1 MNPIQIQHL
10 LDHPDQLE
18 DLYRTQPAAFRKALA
33 SLDPDSLSHPVVLT
47 WKARLEYG
55 QRDATWGTRREWIAV
70 LMLSLIAGLLAK
82 LPDFLPLDAERY
94 YPRNLSFIAMAMLSV
109 YFAWKHTLPLLH
121 WMGLAAVLGLSAVYI
136 NLLPGGDD
144 SDTLILACLH
154 MPLILWALLGW
165 SFTARE
171 WHIAGRRLEFMRYH
185 GDLAVMG
192 AVLMIAGSIL
202 SGVTVGLFGLI
213 EMPIEDIYFR
223 HIAIWGLAALPL
235 VATQLVQAN
244 PGLVRQVSPVIARVF
259 TPLVLVLVLVYLGS
273 ILITCRDPYN
283 DREFL
288 LLFNVL
294 LAGVMALILF
304 SVSGHTASRWSRAIL
319 FALSLLTLVV
329 NGIALSAIV
338 WRISSWGFTP
348 NRIAVLGI
356 NVLMLAHLVL
366 VAYRLFVSLRQKKS
380 EDDAIAKTLTV
391 YLPVYVL
398 WAVLVTF
405 VLPVVFGFR

>member
-1 MNPIQIQHL
+1 
-10 LDHPDQLE
+10 
-18 DLYRTQPAAFRKALA
+18 
-33 SLDPDSLSHPVVLT
+33 
-47 WKARLEYG
+47 
-55 QRDATWGTRREWIAV
+55 
-70 LMLSLIAGLLAK
+70 
-82 LPDFLPLDAERY
+82 
-94 YPRNLSFIAMAMLSV
+94 
-109 YFAWKHTLPLLH
+109 
-121 WMGLAAVLGLSAVYI
+121 LSAVYI

-154 MPLILWALLGW
+154 MPLILWALLAG
-165 SFTARE
+165 SFT
-171 WHIAGRRLEFMRYH
+171 GRQWRMAEKRLEFMRYH

-192 AVLMIAGSIL
+192 AVLMIAGGIL
-202 SGVTVGLFGLI
+202 SGVTVGLFELI
-213 EMPIEDIYFR
+213 ELPIADFYFR
-223 HIAIWGLAALPL
+223 HIALWGLAALPL

-244 PGLVRQVSPVIARVF
+244 PALVRQVSPVIARVF

-273 ILITCRDPYN
+273 ILITGKDPYN

-304 SVSGHTASRWSRAIL
+304 SVSGHPGSRWSRAIL
-319 FALSLLTLVV
+319 LALSLLTLVV
-329 NGIALSAIV
+329 NGIALSAIA

-348 NRIAVLGI
+348 NRIAVLGM

-366 VAYRLFVSLRQKKS
+366 VAYRLFASLRSRDQ
-380 EDDAIAKTLTV
+380 EDAVARTLTG
-391 YLPVYVL
+391 YLPVYVV